1 MRNIIARTKARNE
14 TYFHVD
20 SWKLVDLN
28 TMDSRSIGGMP
39 AAYQFAL
46 KRPHPWGVSWK
57 RERLFQRAF
66 SRLAP
71 TFLLYR
77 TQMCCKFYDKQI
89 SSLHACRRRFSHVWS
104 EGNKEVEHKK
114 IPARACVKVHK
125 KFIALVLR
133 MRGTVLI
140 RLRWIFHGFPC
151 SLKSFSRNLAWRRCW
166 GSANF

>member
-1 MRNIIARTKARNE
+1 MKARWPKYDGFTKHRGNACCISVC
-14 TYFHVD
+14 TQAA
-20 SWKLVDLN
+20 SSL
-28 TMDSRSIGGMP
+28 RS
-39 AAYQFAL
+39 FL
-46 KRPHPWGVSWK
+46 KTRKTFSKSFFQTRPHI
-57 RERLFQRAF
+57 
-66 SRLAP
+66 
-71 TFLLYR
+71 LLYR

-140 RLRWIFHGFPC
+140 RLRWIFHVFPC